1 MNNSILLEELNSE
14 NLRNRVNNILL
25 ILKNEI
31 IKMKNGKIRN
41 SSTEKGTNNLKSLT
55 DDFQELVQKC
65 RRASMKPYS
74 KNVLELCN
82 RVEMEWRKI
91 IYPAIKEYNSEV
103 DEYNKM
109 HSPKLEKI
117 EIRTGTFVTE
127 EINYFPY

>member
-31 IKMKNGKIRN
+31 IKIKKGEIRN
-41 SSTEKGTNNLKSLT
+41 APTEKGTNDLKSLT

-65 RRASMKPYS
+65 RRASMKPRS
-74 KNVLELCN
+74 KDILELCN

-91 IYPAIKEYNSEV
+91 VYPAIEEYNSEV

-117 EIRTGTFVTE
+117 EIRTGTFVAE

>member
-1 MNNSILLEELNSE
+1 MSNSILLEELNSE
-14 NLRNRVNNILL
+14 DLRNRVNNILL

-31 IKMKNGKIRN
+31 IKIKKGEIRN
-41 SSTEKGTNNLKSLT
+41 TPTEKGTNNLKSST

-65 RRASMKPYS
+65 RRTSMKSYP
-74 KNVLELCN
+74 KDVLELCN

-103 DEYNKM
+103 DEYNKT